1 MKILLVAQN
10 ASSRFGGEAFLPL
23 KYFQLLRQRG
33 HEVRLIAHQ
42 RNRDDLQETLGDE
55 IRFVDFIPDTGWHRA
70 IWRIGQHLPARG
82 FKPIVEIAMGF
93 VNEHFQKRLIRS
105 LVAEGK
111 ADIIHQP
118 IPVSPRAPSAIY
130 GFGIPVVIGPMN
142 GNMSFPDGY
151 EDYQPSW
158 ERRMIGFSRLFA
170 GLANRII
177 PGKTRAAALLV
188 ANERTRKGLPVANHP
203 RVISLVEN
211 GVDFSVWKGALRRP
225 EGDNAF
231 RLVFVGRL
239 VGLKAVDLTLEAV
252 ALTRKSGVDLRL
264 DILGEGPETERLQ
277 ALAKALDLQD
287 VVTFHGFLPQSE
299 CAAKMARADALVLN
313 SLREC
318 GGAVVLEAMG
328 LGLPV
333 IAADWGGPADYLDP
347 SCGILVS
354 PVPRSTFVPRL
365 AEAMQRLANDP
376 GLAGRMGALGAAKVR
391 AEYDWEKKIDQML
404 QIYRDQLEPASGA
417 GRAQ

>member
-23 KYFQLLRQRG
+23 KYFQLLRERG

-55 IRFVDFIPDTGWHRA
+55 IRFVHFIPDTAWHRA
-70 IWRIGQHLPARG
+70 IWRVGQHLPARG
-82 FKPIVEIAMGF
+82 FKPIVEIAMGLA
-93 VNEHFQKRLIRS
+93 NEHFQKRIVRS
-105 LVAEGK
+105 LVAAGQAE
-111 ADIIHQP
+111 IIHQP

-142 GNMSFPDGY
+142 GNMSFPEGY

-158 ERRMIGFSRLFA
+158 EHRMIGFSRMFA

-177 PGKTRAAALLV
+177 PGKKRAAALLV
-188 ANERTRKGLPVANHP
+188 ANERTRKGLPVSNHP

-211 GVDFSVWKGALRRP
+211 GVDFSVWNTTVRRP
-225 EGDNAF
+225 EGGGAF

-239 VGLKAVDLTLEAV
+239 VGWKAVDLTLQAV
-252 ALTRKSGVDLRL
+252 ALTRKSGVDVRL

-277 ALAKALDLQD
+277 ALAKALELQD
-287 VVTFHGFLPQSE
+287 VVTFHGFLPQAE
-299 CAAKMARADALVLN
+299 CAVKMAQADALVLN

-318 GGAVVLEAMG
+318 GGAVVLEAMS

-347 SCGILVS
+347 SCGFLVS
-354 PVPRSTFVPRL
+354 PVPRTTFVPRL
-365 AEAMQRLANDP
+365 AQAMQSLAHDP
-376 GLAGRMGALGAAKVR
+376 DLARRMGALGAAKAR
-391 AEYDWEKKIDQML
+391 SEYGWEKKVDQML
-404 QIYRDQLEPASGA
+404 EIYQAQLEPASGA
-417 GRAQ
+417 R